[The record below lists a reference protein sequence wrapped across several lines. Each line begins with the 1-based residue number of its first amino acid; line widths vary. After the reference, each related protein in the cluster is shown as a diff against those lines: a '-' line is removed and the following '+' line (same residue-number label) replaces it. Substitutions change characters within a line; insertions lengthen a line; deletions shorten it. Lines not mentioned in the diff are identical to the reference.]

1 LPGLPEKLNYDL
13 DICLCEDREAG
24 TRLTPETREEGGG
37 EGSQKE
43 EYRKDV
49 EEFSKGKRRMKEI
62 SD

>member
-1 LPGLPEKLNYDL
+1 MIWIFACVKTGKQDPANPGN
-13 DICLCEDREAG
+13 
-24 TRLTPETREEGGG
+24 REEGGG
-37 EGSQKE
+37 EGSHKK